1 MKNAFE
7 HAMTLELNKIQA
19 YFNACVELMDDDI
32 RERIA
37 SVAHENTS
45 NLEFLET
52 YCKLH
57 KTKYAEEFICN

>member
-7 HAMTLELNKIQA
+7 HAMTLELNKVRA
-19 YFNACVELMDDDI
+19 YFNACVELMDNNI
-32 RERIA
+32 RESIA
-37 SVAHENTS
+37 SVADDNTS

-57 KTKYAEEFICN
+57 KMRFCEEFICN